1 MDVKQNQLLAF
12 AVYEIRQLLAH
23 HLGSG
28 DTPDPAV
35 KAASHLAYALHNQAE
50 AILQGHTFDPE
61 KGIEALRAVDKMLA
75 TNFQASFLQAV
86 NKGA

>member
-12 AVYEIRQLLAH
+12 AVYEIRLLLAH

-35 KAASHLAYALHNQAE
+35 KAAAHLAYALHNQAE
-50 AILQGHTFDPE
+50 ATLQGHTFDPE
-61 KGIEALRAVDKMLA
+61 KAIEALSAVDKMLA

-86 NKGA
+86 SQGA

>member
-12 AVYEIRQLLAH
+12 AVYEIRLLLSH

-28 DTPDPAV
+28 ETLDPAV
-35 KAASHLAYALHNQAE
+35 KAAAHLAYALHNQAE

-61 KGIEALRAVDKMLA
+61 KAIEALSAVDRMLA
-75 TNFQASFLQAV
+75 TKFQASFLQAV
-86 NKGA
+86 SQGA